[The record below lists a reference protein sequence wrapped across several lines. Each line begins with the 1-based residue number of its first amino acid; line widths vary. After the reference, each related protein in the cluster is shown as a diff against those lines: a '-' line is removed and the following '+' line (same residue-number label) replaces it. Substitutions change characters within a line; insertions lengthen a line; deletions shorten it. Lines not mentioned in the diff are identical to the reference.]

1 MTTRINYNAGSVRAN
16 RALQNNTGGF
26 NKSLERLSTGLRIN
40 RAADDA
46 AGLVI
51 SEQLRAQSNGLEQA
65 YRNAQDAWGVVQTGE
80 GALGEVANILQ
91 RMRTLAV
98 QAGNEGTLDTDAY
111 DAINDEMIE
120 LGEEVNRI
128 NDSTRFTDLQLFD
141 GAFTGTF
148 QIGPSDSTAVP
159 GDVITINMPD
169 IGTDNLE
176 ANFDADVIGG
186 AITDNATANAA
197 LISIDNAIEN
207 VSGFRSELGSAQN
220 RLESTMQSLQIANEN
235 VSAIES
241 RIRDT
246 DMASEMVEFTRVN
259 ILRQASTSMLAQAN
273 SSPQSILQLLGYA
286 PARGRPAG
294 QPPRRPRLP
303 AGGGGRPRPVNVG
316 CAVRD
321 APQCPAGRTVTVG
334 TPSPPVPPPTSVNE
348 SLTHRHA
355 NRHRPDRRGDP
366 DDTRRR
372 GPPRPRPDRPAAR
385 PARRPARHR
394 RRGPPAADRH
404 RRHAA
409 GPHR

>member
-120 LGEEVNRI
+120 LGEEINRI

-169 IGTDNLE
+169 IGTDTLE
-176 ANFDADVIGG
+176 ANFDANVIGG

-273 SSPQSILQLLGYA
+273 SSPQSILQLLG
-286 PARGRPAG
+286 
-294 QPPRRPRLP
+294 
-303 AGGGGRPRPVNVG
+303 
-316 CAVRD
+316 
-321 APQCPAGRTVTVG
+321 
-334 TPSPPVPPPTSVNE
+334 
-348 SLTHRHA
+348 
-355 NRHRPDRRGDP
+355 
-366 DDTRRR
+366 
-372 GPPRPRPDRPAAR
+372 
-385 PARRPARHR
+385 
-394 RRGPPAADRH
+394 
-404 RRHAA
+404 
-409 GPHR
+409 